1 MLGVMRLGDVMG
13 NEKLKVALTDADNLV
28 SNLRGEVGEVITT
41 WLLMRH
47 FMSAGAQLAS
57 GDPERDIGNRD
68 LLFVNLL
75 ANKLRDELVARLS
88 ELAEEKVG
96 QLTFYFAARKLGHVS
111 GYAQAF
117 SQYVVKQR
125 IRDKR
130 NRDISHKQLPERWFE
145 HHNLHIPYS
154 VLVRAVALALRL
166 MKRIDRHVL
175 GPCAPYV
182 WKEARKRRYTFMSPP
197 RAGYMLI
204 PYLALTG
211 EDRMRILRQ
220 ELEEG
225 AQVWSEVP
233 TTIDGQPATV
243 LACKRWG
250 IIVLGG
256 RLLALEQYPLVSLG
270 SLTTIE
276 RPNSEA
282 KVVEQ
287 ST

>member
-1 MLGVMRLGDVMG
+1 MG
-13 NEKLKVALTDADNLV
+13 NEKLKVALTDLDNLI

-47 FMSAGAQLAS
+47 FMSAGAELAS
-57 GDPERDIGNRD
+57 GDPEKDVGNRD
-68 LLFVNLL
+68 LHFVNLL

-96 QLTFYFAARKLGHVS
+96 QLTFYFAARKIKQFS
-111 GYAQAF
+111 ADAEAF
-117 SQYVVKQR
+117 SRYVVNQR
-125 IRDKR
+125 IREKR
-130 NRDISHKQLPERWFE
+130 NRDVSHKQLPERWFE
-145 HHNLHIPYS
+145 QHSLHIPYS
-154 VLVRAVALALRL
+154 KLDRAVALALRL
-166 MKRIDRHVL
+166 MKRIDRHIL
-175 GPCAPYV
+175 GHSAPYV

-211 EDRMRILRQ
+211 EDRIQILKR

-225 AQVWSEVP
+225 VQVWSEVP

-250 IIVLGG
+250 IIVLGD

-270 SLTTIE
+270 SLTTTGQLSK
-276 RPNSEA
+276 PDTNVLDQNA
-282 KVVEQ
+282 
-287 ST
+287 